1 MEYTTLTLA
10 ACGLFGILIHNLMKL
25 NDINR
30 ANDGNINFKKYLN
43 LEIYSIL
50 ISFCVVIVALIARNE
65 VRQLREIGNWLALAF
80 TAIGYMAQSIVIKF
94 AGRAQKYMDNQNDK
108 P

>member
-1 MEYTTLTLA
+1 MEYTTYTLA

-25 NDINR
+25 NDLNR
-30 ANDGNINFKKYLN
+30 ANDGNINFRKYLK
-43 LEIYSIL
+43 LEVFSIL
-50 ISFCVVIVALIARNE
+50 ISFCVVIIALIARNE
-65 VRQLREIGNWLALAF
+65 IKQLHDIGNWLALAF

-94 AGRAQKYMDNQNDK
+94 AGRAQKYMDNQDR